1 MEEKQIQEFVSRAL
15 NDENLL
21 KELERDPEKVIMREH
36 YSPRV
41 ARVLRRLIPLLN
53 AEQPLGPSLDYWG
66 TGP

>member
-21 KELERDPEKVIMREH
+21 KELEQDPEKVIMREH

-41 ARVLRRLIPLLN
+41 AQVLRLLVPHMTVDK
-53 AEQPLGPSLDYWG
+53 PLGPSLSPWW
-66 TGP
+66 TP

>member
-21 KELERDPEKVIMREH
+21 KELEQDPEKVIMREH

-41 ARVLRRLIPLLN
+41 AQVLRLMVPHLTLD
-53 AEQPLGPSLDYWG
+53 QPIGPSLTWWQY
-66 TGP
+66 